1 MNKQQILEALEGLK
15 ELTND
20 SGKRTV
26 DAVKAGIAFLQED
39 IAKESVPQEPPWPH
53 STPEQKAFIESMP
66 KIDKDA
72 VPELV
77 PTKEAFRPLNVT
89 KRKKGTKK

>member
-26 DAVKAGIAFLQED
+26 DAVKAGIAFLQEEAQ
-39 IAKESVPQEPPWPH
+39 IAQPEPSRRFEPGPITEPDPEPP
-53 STPEQKAFIESMP
+53 
-66 KIDKDA
+66 
-72 VPELV
+72 
-77 PTKEAFRPLNVT
+77 KEVFRPLNVT
-89 KRKKGTKK
+89 KKKRGAKK